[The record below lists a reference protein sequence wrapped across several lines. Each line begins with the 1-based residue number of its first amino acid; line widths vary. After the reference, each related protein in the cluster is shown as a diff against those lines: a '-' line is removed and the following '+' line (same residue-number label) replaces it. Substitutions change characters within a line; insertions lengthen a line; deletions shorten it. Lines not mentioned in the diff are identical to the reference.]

1 MDNFIYRKLRQTK
14 CSSTNNGIR
23 DNEWNPYEKLSV
35 FPNENLKQ
43 MFNNLVK
50 TIPMTWFH
58 IDIPIISGVW
68 TSFCTKTDWCNQPW
82 HINQK
87 GDTTPTIRRN
97 NFNLDGKLLHNKTY
111 HVQLRSWYL
120 KIFGFVRMVINL
132 KFFIHLFLVL
142 DNVVCTIYY
151 INF

>member
-1 MDNFIYRKLRQTK
+1 MGQKNLLWQNRTCLWENSIYRKLRQTK

-97 NFNLDGKLLHNKTY
+97 NFNLDGKLWQIKLTMFNWGLDIWK
-111 HVQLRSWYL
+111 SS
-120 KIFGFVRMVINL
+120 
-132 KFFIHLFLVL
+132 VL
-142 DNVVCTIYY
+142 WE
-151 INF
+151 